1 MIILEILGGVVLAC
15 LLALAFI
22 WPWICQEI
30 SDARWERK
38 RNRINYTDMKS
49 FREWMKE
56 IESGRPDISSDLYGK
71 EEQKVV
77 PTKDKYSPVVEFH
90 LLIATMCAQY
100 GERMQNMQFENRS
113 DKKEALEKLGFTNS
127 RTYKDIIA
135 SEEEHEEAE
144 TLAFFKARFPES
156 MFMRLKDFKSL
167 CVRYGLV
174 CGPATEFKGE
184 IPDKNMKEIQ
194 DALQIILSK
203 CEDMFKIN
211 ERYYSFTFM
220 RFGYYVSEDIIA
232 PIRQETKN
240 FHFFHNSDYT
250 LSDDLMNFNESSMFA
265 DKRYMKPSE
274 MLIAAPGHNMGEV
287 RIGRQ
292 EVPQPTSRLN
302 DDPIVFQ
309 MLPHGIVMI
318 HSKWGDEANDP
329 MLKENAL

>member
-1 MIILEILGGVVLAC
+1 
-15 LLALAFI
+15 
-22 WPWICQEI
+22 
-30 SDARWERK
+30 
-38 RNRINYTDMKS
+38 MKS
-49 FREWMKE
+49 FREWMKG
-56 IESGRPDISSDLYGK
+56 IESGRSDISSDLYGK

-144 TLAFFKARFPES
+144 TLAFFKAKFPES
-156 MFMRLKDFKSL
+156 MFMKLKDFKSL
-167 CVRYGLV
+167 CVKYGLV

-184 IPDKNMKEIQ
+184 IPDKNLKEIK
-194 DALQIILSK
+194 DALQILFSK
-203 CEDMFKIN
+203 REDMFKIN
-211 ERYYSFTFM
+211 NGYYSFT
-220 RFGYYVSEDIIA
+220 YITYHYNNETIA
-232 PIRQETKN
+232 SIRQEIKN
-240 FHFFHNSDYT
+240 FHFFHENDYSIEDHPT
-250 LSDDLMNFNESSMFA
+250 EYSIYTEKKYLRWFQ
-265 DKRYMKPSE
+265 

-287 RIGRQ
+287 HTNYK

-318 HSKWGDEANDP
+318 HSKWGEEADDP
-329 MLKENAL
+329 MLKQNAL